1 MGSCVEVAPQIIIL
15 DESMP
20 PLDGTELVSLL
31 RSFTDSLIIVK
42 GVGRAAAAATALLME
57 ADVYLVRSVT
67 IMEV

>member
-1 MGSCVEVAPQIIIL
+1 MS
-15 DESMP
+15 